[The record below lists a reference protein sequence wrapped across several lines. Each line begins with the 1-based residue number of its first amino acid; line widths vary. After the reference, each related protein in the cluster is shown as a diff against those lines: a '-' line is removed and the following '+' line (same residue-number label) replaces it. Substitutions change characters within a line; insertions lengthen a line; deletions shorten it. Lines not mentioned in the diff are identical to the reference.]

1 MRSPRHR
8 SSKIPKVLTMKID
21 GLEFHGADEGDAGL
35 GHQFGGTYYHSFV
48 EGMCYELG
56 EGISTSGYGSVDG
69 LQQLDAEHVFAGL
82 NRILRSVRIDAAP
95 LDVNPVPSPSIGSF
109 AVSLR
114 QNSPAGTYRVSW
126 NAYGSDADH
135 VWLSLGQGLFVSS
148 VTLLEIARLAHQ
160 KRIQLTPNLEAFL
173 SEVERRFSVLP
184 ITGRICVQAFKFPA
198 NFPKDPADRVIGATA
213 VIEGLNLVTADEA
226 IRQSKA
232 VPTIW

>member
-1 MRSPRHR
+1 M
-8 SSKIPKVLTMKID
+8 IL
-21 GLEFHGADEGDAGL
+21 
-35 GHQFGGTYYHSFV
+35 
-48 EGMCYELG
+48 
-56 EGISTSGYGSVDG
+56 
-69 LQQLDAEHVFAGL
+69 LDTHVV
-82 NRILRSVRIDAAP
+82 I
-95 LDVNPVPSPSIGSF
+95 
-109 AVSLR
+109 
-114 QNSPAGTYRVSW
+114 
-126 NAYGSDADH
+126 
-135 VWLSLGQGLFVSS
+135 WLSQDQQRISSRAHDAITNTREGGQGLFVSS

-213 VIEGLNLVTADEA
+213 VMEGLNLVTADEA